1 MRLRVGTRPSQLAV
15 RQAELV
21 KAALSRTGIEG
32 DIVKIESHGD
42 RDHQTALSGFKG
54 MGVFVSSL
62 NDALLAG
69 SIDIAVHSAK
79 DLPSE
84 LPEDLSINAVLERG
98 PHNDSLVSDTSLE
111 KLPSGAVIGSSSPRR
126 SFMLKRVRPDLLV
139 RDIRGNVDTRLR
151 KLENGE
157 YDAIILAEAGLKRL
171 GISVQR
177 QLLPETDFVPA
188 PCQGIIAVVCRKSH
202 KDYQKIS
209 SITDQVTMEQMKI
222 ERSLTASMALGCSAP
237 AGIFARYNGRE
248 YEVISSF
255 YSRDGK
261 RHTDISGTVQGE
273 KDLGELLDRMKKSV
287 PSDYGLG
294 DSQ

>member
-21 KAALSRTGIEG
+21 RDAFSRIGIEC

-42 RDHQTALSGFKG
+42 KDHQTTLSGFKG

-62 NDALLAG
+62 NDALLDG

-79 DLPSE
+79 DLPSQ
-84 LPEDLSINAVLERG
+84 LPEGLSISAVLERG
-98 PHNDSLVSDTSLE
+98 PHNDALVSDTSLE
-111 KLPSGAVIGSSSPRR
+111 KLPSGAEIGSSSPRR
-126 SFMLKRVRPDLLV
+126 TFMLKRIRPDLLV
-139 RDIRGNVDTRLR
+139 KDIRGNVDTRLR

-157 YDAIILAEAGLKRL
+157 YDAIILAEAGLSRL
-171 GISVQR
+171 DFSVKR

-188 PCQGIIAVVCRKSH
+188 PCQGIIAVVCRNNH
-202 KDYQKIS
+202 QNYGVIS
-209 SITDQVTMEQMKI
+209 SISDPVTMEQMKI

-237 AGIFARYNGRE
+237 AGIFARYSFNGFD
-248 YEVISSF
+248 VISAF

-261 RHTDISGTVQGE
+261 RHTEITGTVHGE
-273 KDLGELLDRMKKSV
+273 MDLVELLDKMKKSV
-287 PSDYGLG
+287 PPDYGLG
-294 DSQ
+294 DR

>member
-21 KAALSRTGIEG
+21 RAALSRTGIES

-62 NDALLAG
+62 NDALLAD

-98 PHNDSLVSDTSLE
+98 PHNDSLVSGTPLE
-111 KLPSGAVIGSSSPRR
+111 ELPSGAVIGSSSPRR

-157 YDAIILAEAGLKRL
+157 YDAIILAEAGLRRL
-171 GISVQR
+171 GISVPR

-188 PCQGIIAVVCRKSH
+188 PCQGIIAVVCRKGH
-202 KDYQKIS
+202 RYYETIS

-294 DSQ
+294 DSL